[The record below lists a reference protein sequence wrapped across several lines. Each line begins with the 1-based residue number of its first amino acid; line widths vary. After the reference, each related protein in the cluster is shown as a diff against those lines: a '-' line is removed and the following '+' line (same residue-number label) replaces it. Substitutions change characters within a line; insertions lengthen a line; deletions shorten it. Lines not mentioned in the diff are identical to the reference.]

1 MPALNAAAIR
11 AATPTHNS
19 PESPI
24 AGNPTTRAVTNANT
38 ASDVLTWCLTHFSG
52 GAFPERGSRNTWLAG
67 LALFCNEK
75 GVPQFDLEAHAGIY
89 AQPDFTA
96 VEIRRT
102 IGGVYQREA
111 TKYNSKAWEAP
122 TTHGREET
130 TTNAAQPQEPLHTPT
145 IPPQVYAALPNF
157 LTKSCDPFPQGHEQD
172 VMLTAALAVLSG
184 CFDTV
189 TGVYDGA
196 TVWAPLYCFVIGPA
210 ANGKGGLN
218 YARRLAY
225 PTHAALVQQSKEA
238 QRQHEAELDQYN
250 RQQRT
255 TSRAKAMLDSEPAG
269 PPTPPPFLQLLL
281 PANNSAAGV
290 IKALYE
296 NDGRGIICET
306 EADTLGGALKQDWG
320 NVSDLMRKTFHHEPV
335 TYQRKTGREFYEI
348 PTPRLSII
356 LTGTYSQVRGIIPS
370 AEDGLFSRFLFYYF
384 DPPQTWRSV
393 APNNGRGHLTTHFD
407 ELSGYVTQLIAAVN
421 EPVNVELT
429 QQQWQRLDAAGS
441 TALASAVAEH
451 GSDVGSVVKRLGLST
466 FRLAM
471 LLTLL
476 RTAED
481 GAVPSGTLICSDLDF
496 ETALT
501 LAGVYRQHALA
512 LYARMPKPA
521 ADPNAQRQQKDQKKE
536 RAATLRAEG
545 MSFRQIAEGVG
556 VSEGA
561 IRNWLKAA
569 A

>member
-1 MPALNAAAIR
+1 MPIHAAAMR
-11 AATPTHNS
+11 AATPTQGAPVQNTL
-19 PESPI
+19 P
-24 AGNPTTRAVTNANT
+24 NPAAHAATNTNT
-38 ASDVLTWCLTHFSG
+38 ASDALAWCLSQYEAHHGTLPAKG
-52 GAFPERGSRNTWLAG
+52 GRNAWLTALAF
-67 LALFCNEK
+67 FCNEK
-75 GVPQFDLEAHAGIY
+75 GVLQTDLEAHAGIY

-102 IGGVYQREA
+102 IGGVYQREVA
-111 TKYNSKAWEAP
+111 KHNSKPWEEP
-122 TTHGREET
+122 IINGRKET
-130 TTNAAQPQEPLHTPT
+130 TTGTAQPQEPLHTPT
-145 IPPQVYAALPNF
+145 IPPEVYAALPNF
-157 LTKSCDPFPQGHEQD
+157 LMKCCNPFPKGHEQD
-172 VMLTAALAVLSG
+172 VMLTAAFGVLSG
-184 CFDTV
+184 CFHTF

-196 TVWAPLYCFVIGPA
+196 TVGAELYCFIIGPA

-225 PTHAALVQQSKEA
+225 PTHAALVEESKEA
-238 QRQHEAELDQYN
+238 QRQYEVELDQYN
-250 RQQRT
+250 RQQRAT
-255 TSRAKAMLDSEPAG
+255 GKAKVMLLDPAN
-269 PPTPPPFLQLLL
+269 PPTPPPFRQLYL

-320 NVSDLMRKTFHHEPV
+320 NVSDLMRKAYHREPV

-348 PTPRLSII
+348 PTPCLSII
-356 LTGTYSQVRGIIPS
+356 LTGTYGQVRGIIPS

-393 APNNGRGHLTTHFD
+393 APNNGRGHLTKHFD
-407 ELSGYVTQLIAAVN
+407 ELSGYVTHLIAAIN
-421 EPVNVELT
+421 KPVSVELT
-429 QQQWQRLDAAGS
+429 QQQWQRLDAVGS

-481 GAVPSGTLICSDLDF
+481 GAVPAGILICSDLDF
-496 ETALT
+496 ETALS
-501 LAGVYRQHALA
+501 LADTYRQHALA

-521 ADPNAQRQQKDQKKE
+521 AIPMAKRQQQDQKKE
-536 RAATLRAEG
+536 RAASLHAEG
-545 MSFRQIAEGVG
+545 LSLRKIASELS
-556 VSEGA
+556 VSEGT
-561 IRNWLKAA
+561 IRNWLKEAA
-569 A
+569 